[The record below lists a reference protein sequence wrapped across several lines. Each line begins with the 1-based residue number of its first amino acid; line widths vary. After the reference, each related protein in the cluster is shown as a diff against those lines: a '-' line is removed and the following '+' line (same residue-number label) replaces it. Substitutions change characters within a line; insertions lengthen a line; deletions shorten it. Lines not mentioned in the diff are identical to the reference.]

1 MIHRRA
7 FLAQAAGWA
16 AAAAAGPSQASPPKP
31 PAGKAPPPAPDH
43 AIAVI
48 SGSPRERGR
57 QYGRQFKDAIRAF
70 LEQEIYGA
78 FAKNPPRRED
88 LLRYA
93 ALCMKPIARQAPIVM
108 EELQGMAEST
118 GLTLEEQVAVTCHEE
133 FWHRGVLP
141 AADHCTAIACGPPD
155 TSDGGTYVGQNWDW
169 MTRLYGLS
177 RVLLWKRPE
186 GPSVISYAYPGLWIA
201 AGMNSAGIAL
211 CWTSTPGEGI
221 PGPRVGLPSYV
232 LIAEML
238 YQDTLDAAVE
248 AARRSGHA
256 GWFTFVLADGQ
267 GRLANVEGSPREMA
281 VQWGRGH
288 MARVYF
294 GTAQMT
300 HTPPGKPIKR
310 HPQCQRM
317 LDLLAG
323 SKGRLDRPTL
333 QGFFGDHESTICKHY
348 GTLDSMLFN
357 TARREAYVSRG
368 PGCSGRWRRFTF
380 ADSVQT

>member
-1 MIHRRA
+1 MINRRQ
-7 FLAQAAGWA
+7 FLVQAAGWA
-16 AAAAAGPSQASPPKP
+16 AAAAATRGSLAKPPKP

-43 AIAVI
+43 TLTVI
-48 SGSPRERGR
+48 SGTPRERGR
-57 QYGRQFKDAIRAF
+57 QYGRQFKNEIRAF
-70 LEQEIYGA
+70 LEQEIYGP

-93 ALCMKPIARQAPIVM
+93 AQCMKPIARQAPIVM
-108 EELQGMAEST
+108 EELQGMAESS
-118 GLTLEEQVAVTCHEE
+118 GLKLEEQVAVTCHEE

-141 AADHCTAIACGPPD
+141 APDHCTAIACGPPD
-155 TSDGGTYVGQNWDW
+155 TNDGNTYVGQNWDW
-169 MTRLYGLS
+169 MGRLYGLS

-186 GPSVISYAYPGLWIA
+186 GPSVISYAYPGLWIG

-211 CWTSTPGEGI
+211 CWTSTPSEGI

-232 LIAEML
+232 LIAQML
-238 YQDTLDAAVE
+238 YQDTLEAAVE
-248 AARRSGHA
+248 VARRSGHA
-256 GWFTFVLADGQ
+256 GWFTFVLADGH
-267 GRLANVEGSPREMA
+267 GRLANVVGSPREMA
-281 VQWGRGH
+281 VEWGRGH

-357 TARREAYVSRG
+357 TAKREAYVSRG

-380 ADSVQT
+380 ADG